1 MPYEAIDY
9 RDPCAILMSM
19 EGDEDD
25 EDDVTESFW
34 SSGCSV
40 SRGERERDIDGH
52 DMRGASPAELAA
64 LEFNV
69 DYN

>member
-1 MPYEAIDY
+1 MMYEAIDY

-25 EDDVTESFW
+25 VTESFW
-34 SSGCSV
+34 ASGGAV

-64 LEFNV
+64 LEFSV
-69 DYN
+69 DDN

>member
-1 MPYEAIDY
+1 MMYEAIDY
-9 RDPCAILMSM
+9 NDPCAILMSM
-19 EGDEDD
+19 EGD

-40 SRGERERDIDGH
+40 SRGERERVIDGH

-64 LEFNV
+64 LEFNA
-69 DYN
+69 DYD

>member
-1 MPYEAIDY
+1 MLYEAIDCN
-9 RDPCAILMSM
+9 DPCAILMSM
-19 EGDEDD
+19 EGD

-40 SRGERERDIDGH
+40 SRGERERDIDGT

-69 DYN
+69 DYD

>member
-1 MPYEAIDY
+1 MLYEAIDY
-9 RDPCAILMSM
+9 NDPCAILMSM
-19 EGDEDD
+19 EGD

-40 SRGERERDIDGH
+40 SRGERERVIDGH

-69 DYN
+69 DYD

>member
-1 MPYEAIDY
+1 MLYEAIDY
-9 RDPCAILMSM
+9 NDPCAVLMSM

-25 EDDVTESFW
+25 VTESVW
-34 SSGCSV
+34 SSGGAV

-64 LEFNV
+64 LEFNA
-69 DYN
+69 DYD

>member
-1 MPYEAIDY
+1 MYEAIDY

-19 EGDEDD
+19 EGDEGDD
-25 EDDVTESFW
+25 ERESVW

-64 LEFNV
+64 LEFNA
-69 DYN
+69 DYD

>member
-1 MPYEAIDY
+1 MPYEAIDH

-25 EDDVTESFW
+25 VTESLW

-40 SRGERERDIDGH
+40 SRGEREREIDGH
-52 DMRGASPAELAA
+52 DMCGASPAELAA

-69 DYN
+69 DYD

>member
-1 MPYEAIDY
+1 MLYEAIDY

-25 EDDVTESFW
+25 VTESVW
-34 SSGCSV
+34 TSGCSV
-40 SRGERERDIDGH
+40 SRGERERIVDGT
-52 DMRGASPAELAA
+52 DMRGASPAELAS

-69 DYN
+69 DYD

>member
-1 MPYEAIDY
+1 MLYEAIDY
-9 RDPCAILMSM
+9 NDPCAILMRM
-19 EGDEDD
+19 EGD

-40 SRGERERDIDGH
+40 SWGERERNIDGT

-64 LEFNV
+64 LEFNA
-69 DYN
+69 DYD

>member
-1 MPYEAIDY
+1 MLYEAIDY
-9 RDPCAILMSM
+9 NDPCAVLMSM
-19 EGDEDD
+19 EGDED
-25 EDDVTESFW
+25 EASESVW

-64 LEFNV
+64 LEFSV
-69 DYN
+69 DDN

>member
-1 MPYEAIDY
+1 MLYEAIDY

-19 EGDEDD
+19 EGDED
-25 EDDVTESFW
+25 ERESFW

-40 SRGERERDIDGH
+40 SRGERERVIDGH
-52 DMRGASPAELAA
+52 DMRGASPAELAS

-69 DYN
+69 DYD

>member
-1 MPYEAIDY
+1 MLYEAIDY

-19 EGDEDD
+19 EGDED
-25 EDDVTESFW
+25 ERESFW

-40 SRGERERDIDGH
+40 SRGERERDIDGT

-64 LEFNV
+64 LEFNA
-69 DYN
+69 DYD

>member
-1 MPYEAIDY
+1 MLYEADY
-9 RDPCAILMSM
+9 NDPCAILMSM
-19 EGDEDD
+19 EGDED
-25 EDDVTESFW
+25 ERESFW

-40 SRGERERDIDGH
+40 SRGERERDIDGT

-69 DYN
+69 DYD

>member
-1 MPYEAIDY
+1 MLYEDIDY

-19 EGDEDD
+19 EGDED
-25 EDDVTESFW
+25 ERESFW
-34 SSGCSV
+34 ASGCSV
-40 SRGERERDIDGH
+40 SRGERERIVDGT

-69 DYN
+69 DYD

>member
-1 MPYEAIDY
+1 MLYEAIDY
-9 RDPCAILMSM
+9 RDPCSIMMAM
-19 EGDEDD
+19 EGD

-64 LEFNV
+64 LEFNA
-69 DYN
+69 DHN

>member
-1 MPYEAIDY
+1 MLYEAVDY

-19 EGDEDD
+19 EGDED
-25 EDDVTESFW
+25 DDVTESFW

-40 SRGERERDIDGH
+40 SRGERERVIDGH
-52 DMRGASPAELAA
+52 DVRGASPAELAA

-69 DYN
+69 DYD